1 MKNNQKNKIG
11 VIGFVISLLT
21 LILFGVLL
29 ILFLSSTTW
38 GEVLLPILL
47 LFWLLGFI
55 LSAIGLGKKPI
66 GLAIGG
72 IAISLLI
79 IFIAFNRD
87 VFNTIYRAR
96 ETVDFEI
103 EKERR
108 YIEVIKKLKDIRKVQ
123 EVYSE
128 IKGGYAKDFD
138 DLTKF
143 IETEKFVII
152 STRDTS
158 WTEFDKTFNIDVL
171 KQNVIKDTL
180 GYISVKDS
188 LFKGDIR
195 YRYLQDLPSFNGELQ
210 GKFVMKVGEIIKN
223 NIKFPVFEV
232 YALKEDIL
240 KGLDLF
246 KVKEEIYKNSINDV
260 RGDKI
265 KVGSLEEISSN
276 GNWPA
281 YYNETIRN

>member
-188 LFKGDIR
+188 LFKG
-195 YRYLQDLPSFNGELQ
+195 
-210 GKFVMKVGEIIKN
+210 

-240 KGLDLF
+240 KGLDPF